1 MVKHVIA
8 MNIQNVFQLCVVV
21 PHQQEMA
28 NGMHVEGAHDNICKI
43 RGAFDCGT
51 NGGT

>member
-1 MVKHVIA
+1 MVKHIIA
-8 MNIQNVFQLCVVV
+8 MNIQNVFQ
-21 PHQQEMA
+21 QEIA
-28 NGMHVEGAHDNICKI
+28 NGMHVEGAYDNICKI

>member
-1 MVKHVIA
+1 